1 MEKKLFL
8 KGLICGVLLT
18 AFLIGG
24 AYFAKRLIFNRD
36 PDGIVEGQ
44 EEQTPNTFEEKAL
57 KQIELLRSSI
67 QNSFLYEVDDDEM
80 LAEISRGVMKSLGD
94 PYSVYYTADEYDE
107 MMNQSNGTYYGIGVS
122 VSPENEKDY
131 TGCKVVRAF
140 KGSPAEEAGIQSGD
154 IFLKIAGTD
163 VTDMN
168 LSDAAALIRGQL
180 DSYVDLVLLR
190 DGKELEFRIQ
200 RRKIEVDT
208 VAGRMVTDDI
218 GYIYIAEFDSI
229 TSTQFDRTFDELRSQ
244 GMQKLIVDLRENPGG
259 LVKTAVDMCDKFLPE
274 GMVLYSKDKQGRINE
289 YRSKT
294 GRDETLPMVV
304 LVNGNSASASEIY
317 AGAMQARGRAKVIGT
332 TTYGKGIIQ
341 GVFNLPGQ
349 KDGIKITISSYFTP
363 ADVCIHGVG
372 IKPDI
377 EVELSEDYKN
387 KKDPTD
393 EDDNQLQAAIQE
405 LMKTP

>member
-18 AFLIGG
+18 VFLVGG
-24 AYFAKRLIFNRD
+24 FYFAKRLIFNRD
-36 PDGIVEGQ
+36 PDGIISSEN
-44 EEQTPNTFEEKAL
+44 QTPKTFEEKAM
-57 KQIELLRSSI
+57 KQIETLRNSI
-67 QNSFLYEVDDDEM
+67 NNSFLYEVDDEEM
-80 LAEISRGVMKSLGD
+80 LAEISRGIMKSLGD
-94 PYSVYYTADEYDE
+94 PYSVYYTAEEYDE

-122 VSPENEKDY
+122 VSPKNEKDY

-140 KGSPAEEAGIQSGD
+140 KGSPAEEAGIQAGD

-168 LSDAAALIRGQL
+168 LADAAALIRGQL
-180 DSYVDLVLLR
+180 DSYVDLVILR
-190 DGKELEFRIQ
+190 DGKEIEFHIQ

-208 VAGRMVTDDI
+208 VAGRMVTDNI
-218 GYIYIAEFDSI
+218 GYIYVAEFDSV
-229 TSTQFDRTFDELRSQ
+229 TSAQFNRAFDDLRSQ
-244 GMQKLIVDLRENPGG
+244 GMEKLIVDLRENPGG
-259 LVKTAVDMCDKFLPE
+259 LVRTAVEMCDKFLDD
-274 GMVLYSKDKQGRINE
+274 GMVVYTKDKQGRVNE

-294 GRDETLPMVV
+294 DADETLPMVV

-317 AGAMQARGRAKVIGT
+317 AGAMQARGRAKLVGT
-332 TTYGKGIIQ
+332 TTFGKGIVQ

-363 ADVCIHGVG
+363 ADVCIHGIG

-387 KKDPTD
+387 KKNPTD

>member
-131 TGCKVVRAF
+131 VKWYGRLKGHLRKRPAF
-140 KGSPAEEAGIQSGD
+140 SPE
-154 IFLKIAGTD
+154 IF
-163 VTDMN
+163 
-168 LSDAAALIRGQL
+168 
-180 DSYVDLVLLR
+180 
-190 DGKELEFRIQ
+190 F
-200 RRKIEVDT
+200 
-208 VAGRMVTDDI
+208 
-218 GYIYIAEFDSI
+218 
-229 TSTQFDRTFDELRSQ
+229 
-244 GMQKLIVDLRENPGG
+244 
-259 LVKTAVDMCDKFLPE
+259 
-274 GMVLYSKDKQGRINE
+274 
-289 YRSKT
+289 
-294 GRDETLPMVV
+294 
-304 LVNGNSASASEIY
+304 
-317 AGAMQARGRAKVIGT
+317 
-332 TTYGKGIIQ
+332 
-341 GVFNLPGQ
+341 
-349 KDGIKITISSYFTP
+349 
-363 ADVCIHGVG
+363 
-372 IKPDI
+372 
-377 EVELSEDYKN
+377 
-387 KKDPTD
+387 
-393 EDDNQLQAAIQE
+393 
-405 LMKTP
+405 